1 MKKWGQTT
9 LIDTAPEKVGGG
21 SVAPDIVL
29 LQSMPGVTLRTAK
42 YAIPRS
48 RLRTDKKKNL
58 VTSRD
63 TDTYGTGKTIN
74 IVKIAL

>member
-1 MKKWGQTT
+1 
-9 LIDTAPEKVGGG
+9 
-21 SVAPDIVL
+21 VL
-29 LQSMPGVTLRTAK
+29 MQSMSGVTLRTAQ

-58 VTSRD
+58 ITLRLTSHD
-63 TDTYGTGKTIN
+63 TDTYGTGKAIN

>member
-1 MKKWGQTT
+1 M
-9 LIDTAPEKVGGG
+9 GGG
-21 SVAPDIVL
+21 LVAPDIVL
-29 LQSMPGVTLRTAK
+29 LRSMPGVTLRIAQ

-58 VTSRD
+58 VTSRL
-63 TDTYGTGKTIN
+63 TTRTLYGTGKAMN

>member
-1 MKKWGQTT
+1 MGR
-9 LIDTAPEKVGGG
+9 G

-29 LQSMPGVTLRTAK
+29 LRSMPGVTLRTAQ

-48 RLRTDKKKNL
+48 ILRTDKKKNL
-58 VTSRD
+58 VTSRLTSHD
-63 TDTYGTGKTIN
+63 TDTYGTGKAIN